1 MESILDNMQ
10 SSSDLSGAMNK
21 SSSTPITDVTGSYSL
36 PLDNLQDLEIF
47 EERISEDST
56 FRINL
61 VRNYIMYNIKFQK
74 KKN

>member
-1 MESILDNMQ
+1 MESILEKMQ
-10 SSSDLSGAMNK
+10 SSSDMSHTMNK
-21 SSSTPITDVTGSYSL
+21 SSTPITDVTGSYSL

-61 VRNYIMYNIKFQK
+61 VRNYIIIFNSKIKI
-74 KKN
+74 N